1 VTDLL
6 RQLREAGYFTPLDVQ
21 FAETLG
27 RLSNCADALALL
39 GAAAASRFAQYG
51 HACLD
56 IPAVAG
62 RPIETGE
69 EQLDGGLAWPEA
81 GPWIEAL
88 QTSGMVARSQG
99 GADEPAA
106 PLLLDE
112 AGRLYLLNYFVAEE
126 ELSRELLRRA
136 ALPPDAGVDAQLLER
151 DQARLFGGTAEED
164 GQRAAARTAV
174 LRRLVIVTGGPGT
187 GKTSTVA
194 KILCLLFSQAVRRGA
209 RAPRVVLMTPTGK
222 AAARLTEALRASLS
236 RDTEALGLPEA
247 ARQALGGLVASTIH
261 RALGAPA
268 RGYGRFRR
276 GADNP
281 LPVEVVV
288 VDEASMVD
296 LPLMAR
302 LLAAVPSEARLLLL
316 GDQSQLVS
324 VEVGS
329 VLGDICAGSPEAADA
344 PLAGCIQRL
353 THSFRFCDDAGIGA
367 LARAINAGD
376 ADRAVARLRAS
387 PDLGVRWIEA
397 SEASAVEA
405 ALAPLAREH
414 YAPALAAA
422 DPGERLRRLSAF
434 RVLCA
439 HRRGPFGVEALNPLL
454 ERLLFGSAM
463 GRRQSWYHGR
473 PVMVQKNDPALGLF
487 NGDVGVIA
495 RDAHSGK
502 LRAVFPGP
510 RGSLRSFSPAV
521 LPEHETVFAMTVHKS
536 QGSEFERVAV
546 VLPDRPSPVLTRE
559 LLYTAVTR
567 ARAEA
572 IIIGSEAV
580 VRHAVCTPVRRFSGL
595 RERLWGNRR
604 REQQLFDK

>member
-1 VTDLL
+1 MTDLL

-27 RLSNCADALALL
+27 RLSNCADGLALL

-62 RPIETGE
+62 RPVETGE
-69 EQLDGGLAWPEA
+69 EQLGGGWEWPEA

-88 QTSGMVARSQG
+88 RTSGMAAWGQG
-99 GADEPAA
+99 GTDGEAA
-106 PLLLDE
+106 PLWLDE
-112 AGRLYLLNYFVAEE
+112 AGRLYLLNYFLAEG
-126 ELSRELLRRA
+126 ELARELLRRA
-136 ALPPDAGVDAQLLER
+136 AQPPDAGVDAQLLER
-151 DQARLFGGTAEED
+151 DRARLFGGAAEED

-174 LRRLVIVTGGPGT
+174 LRRLSIVTGGPGT
-187 GKTSTVA
+187 GKTSTVS
-194 KILCLLFSQAVRRGA
+194 KILCLLHSQAVGRGA
-209 RAPRVVLMTPTGK
+209 RAPRVVLMAPTGK
-222 AAARLTEALRASLS
+222 AAARLSEALRASIS
-236 RDTEALGLPEA
+236 RDAETLGLPEA
-247 ARQALGGLVASTIH
+247 ARQALDNLAASTIH

-268 RGYGRFRR
+268 RGYGRFHR

-281 LPVEVVV
+281 LPAEVVV

-302 LLAAVPSEARLLLL
+302 LLAAVPPEARLLLL
-316 GDQSQLVS
+316 GDQNQLVS

-344 PLAGCIQRL
+344 PLASCIQRL
-353 THSFRFCDDAGIGA
+353 THSFRFDDDAGIGA

-376 ADRAVARLRAS
+376 ADRAVACLRAGS
-387 PDLGVRWIEA
+387 GHGVRWIEA
-397 SEASAVEA
+397 GAAGAVEE

-454 ERLLFGSAM
+454 ERQLFGSAM

-495 RDAHSGK
+495 RDADSGK

-510 RGSLRSFSPAV
+510 QGRLRSFSPAV

-580 VRHAVCTPVRRFSGL
+580 VRHAVGTPVRRFSGL
-595 RERLWGNRR
+595 RERLWGRG
-604 REQQLFDK
+604 LPSGGPAAG